1 MLLINL
7 AAFLEKSKANGSG
20 SRAVV
25 WVQGCPIHCTECF
38 NSQMWSFEPQEL
50 VSVRNMAERIL
61 HNRRN
66 ITGVT
71 FTGGEP
77 FCQAKALGELGEILQ
92 TNGLNIITF
101 TGYTLQELQMIGYHD
116 WKKLLAVT
124 DILVAGPFIAKLAC
138 NDNLR
143 GSSNQQII
151 FLSDQVGIDD
161 DIGVEAAN
169 SVEFIIEPDGTLIT
183 TGFPSHGL
191 GNKQHFF
198 PKSDSIFTGEDRY
211 VSL

>member
-7 AAFLEKSKANGSG
+7 AAFLEKSKANGLG
-20 SRAVV
+20 SRAVL
-25 WVQGCPIHCTECF
+25 WVQGCPIQCIECF
-38 NSQMWSFEPQEL
+38 NPQMWSFQPQEL
-50 VSVRNMAERIL
+50 VSVKDMAERIL

-77 FCQAKALGELGEILQ
+77 FCQAKALGELGKILQ

-101 TGYTLQELQMIGYHD
+101 TGYTLQELQMIGYQD

-124 DILVAGPFIAKLAC
+124 DILVAGPFITKLAC

-143 GSSNQQII
+143 GSSNQQRIL
-151 FLSDQVGIDD
+151 LSDQIQIDD
-161 DIGVEAAN
+161 DIGGKVAN
-169 SVEFIIEPDGTLIT
+169 AIEFIIEPDGTLIT
-183 TGFPSHGL
+183 TGFPKHAVA
-191 GNKQHFF
+191 K
-198 PKSDSIFTGEDRY
+198 
-211 VSL
+211 